1 MIPAQFTKLIA
12 ELEHLTD
19 NQVRYIEKWL
29 KGADSTSQLI
39 SELYHSK

>member
-19 NQVRYIEKWL
+19 GYVLLNCCYTVYEY
-29 KGADSTSQLI
+29 S
-39 SELYHSK
+39 Y